1 VSTAGRIQMA
11 TKQEI
16 VNALNVDLSKEHGA
30 IYQYMVHSA
39 QLRDSVLAGKV
50 MDMAR
55 EEMWHFDWL
64 VEAIR
69 DRGGEPTLERADVF
83 LSSGLFESVRTDVAT
98 EKGALEHY
106 EHTLAL
112 IGDDDPALS
121 RLIERIM
128 DDERHH
134 MESFARMAEDIGR
147 EGEEAFAAA
156 ALIGPEEMGTVAPVL
171 AIEYEGIL
179 QYLWNKYSC
188 GSGEE
193 SEGYFELAIDE
204 MRHGY
209 WAGGYLGGMGE
220 PRALGVPVESVT
232 TVSSLGE
239 ARETALAYELKAQS
253 LYATAPE
260 SATNPDLKSDLD
272 RARFQHGYHRFLLDH

>member
-1 VSTAGRIQMA
+1 MA
-11 TKQEI
+11 TNEEI
-16 VNALNVDLSKEHGA
+16 VGALNVDLSMEHGA
-30 IYQYMVHSA
+30 IFQYMVHAA
-39 QLRDSVLAGKV
+39 QLRDSVLAAKV

-83 LSSGLFESVRTDVAT
+83 LSSGLAESVRTDVAT
-98 EKGALEHY
+98 EQGALDHY
-106 EHTLAL
+106 ERTLAL
-112 IGDDDPALS
+112 IGDDDLKLS

-134 MESFARMAEDIGR
+134 MASFARMAEDIGR
-147 EGEEAFAAA
+147 EGEDAFAAA
-156 ALIGPEEMGTVAPVL
+156 PRIRPEEMGVVGPVL

-179 QYLWNKYSC
+179 QYLWAKYGC
-188 GSGEE
+188 GHGEE
-193 SEGYFELAIDE
+193 SEGFFELAIDE

-220 PRALGVPVESVT
+220 PRAPAVPVESVAP
-232 TVSSLGE
+232 VSSLDE
-239 ARETALAYELKAQS
+239 AREAALVHERKAQG

-260 SATNPDLKSDLD
+260 SAVNPDLKSDLD
-272 RARFQHGYHRFLLDH
+272 RARFQHGYHRFVLDK